1 MKRDIVTRMCED
13 LLELSQILD
22 EPFKSK
28 TELYDEIGIPF
39 TGVNI
44 DDEEDANPPRAN
56 SEAPIRNNKKRDGSV

>member
-1 MKRDIVTRMCED
+1 MKKDIVTKMCED

-28 TELYDEIGIPF
+28 TELYDEIGVPF

-44 DDEEDANPPRAN
+44 KDEETESPRPN
-56 SEAPIRNNKKRDGSV
+56 SEDSIADNTQGS